1 MVTCAPNLPA
11 LPLSKGAKGPGGYG
25 LAAAII
31 SVSPTARHPHK
42 ETCRRLIPRYA
53 HPEMSE
59 IFSPKSRYELWLK
72 VELEVCEGWAELG
85 EIPRSAVAGLRRAR
99 IDPDR
104 IARLEERVGHD
115 VVAFLDSIA
124 EEVGEDARFLHRGLT
139 SSDVLDTSLALQM
152 VRASDLLLNDLDRLA
167 SVVRRR
173 AVEERE
179 TLMAGRTHGIHAE
192 PISFGFVLAGW
203 LDELDRA
210 RLRLLGAREEIRVG
224 KLSGAVGT
232 HATIDPRVEE
242 KALERLG
249 LKVAPITTQVIARDR
264 HAAYMASLAILAGS
278 LEKFATDI
286 RHLQRSEVAELREPF
301 GAEQKGSSAMPH
313 KRNPILSER
322 ICGLA
327 RTIRGYLL
335 TALED
340 QALWHER
347 DISHSSAERI
357 VVPDACTLLDY
368 MLRLMADIVE
378 GLTVD
383 RARMRANLYR
393 SGGVV
398 FSQRVLLALVQKG
411 MSRQDAYRVVQGA
424 ALSALDG
431 GTDFRAVVGEAPE
444 VRERLTPAE
453 LAELFDPAY
462 YLRFLDVTFERVGLA
477 TATKEHART

>member
-1 MVTCAPNLPA
+1 
-11 LPLSKGAKGPGGYG
+11 
-25 LAAAII
+25 
-31 SVSPTARHPHK
+31 
-42 ETCRRLIPRYA
+42 
-53 HPEMSE
+53 
-59 IFSPKSRYELWLK
+59 
-72 VELEVCEGWAELG
+72 
-85 EIPRSAVAGLRRAR
+85 
-99 IDPDR
+99 
-104 IARLEERVGHD
+104 
-115 VVAFLDSIA
+115 
-124 EEVGEDARFLHRGLT
+124 
-139 SSDVLDTSLALQM
+139 
-152 VRASDLLLNDLDRLA
+152 
-167 SVVRRR
+167 
-173 AVEERE
+173 
-179 TLMAGRTHGIHAE
+179 
-192 PISFGFVLAGW
+192 
-203 LDELDRA
+203 
-210 RLRLLGAREEIRVG
+210 
-224 KLSGAVGT
+224 
-232 HATIDPRVEE
+232 
-242 KALERLG
+242 
-249 LKVAPITTQVIARDR
+249 
-264 HAAYMASLAILAGS
+264 MASLAILAGS

-327 RTIRGYLL
+327 RTIRGYLV

-357 VVPDACTLLDY
+357 IVPDACTLLDY

-378 GLTVD
+378 GMTVD

-431 GTDFRAVVGEAPE
+431 GRDFHAVVGEAPE

-477 TATKEHART
+477 TAPKEHVRT

>member
-1 MVTCAPNLPA
+1 M
-11 LPLSKGAKGPGGYG
+11 
-25 LAAAII
+25 
-31 SVSPTARHPHK
+31 
-42 ETCRRLIPRYA
+42 IPRYA

-59 IFSPKSRYELWLK
+59 IFSPQARYELWLK
-72 VELEVCEGWAELG
+72 VELEVCDGWAEIG
-85 EIPRSAVAGLRRAR
+85 EIPRSAVTALRRAKV
-99 IDPDR
+99 DPDR

-124 EEVGEDARFLHRGLT
+124 EEVGGEDARYLHRGLT
-139 SSDVLDTSLALQM
+139 SSDVLDTGLALQM
-152 VRASDLLLNDLDRLA
+152 VAASDILLKSIDRLS

-173 AVEERE
+173 AIEERD

-210 RLRLLGAREEIRVG
+210 RQRVVTSREEIRVG

-232 HATIDPRVEE
+232 HATVDPRVEE
-242 KALERLG
+242 RTLQRLG
-249 LKVAPITTQVIARDR
+249 LRVAPITTQVLARDR
-264 HAAYMASLAILAGS
+264 HAAYMAALGILAGS

-286 RHLQRSEVAELREPF
+286 RHLQRSEVAEVREPF

-327 RTIRGYLL
+327 RLVRGYVV

-357 VVPDACTLLDY
+357 IIPDACTLLDY
-368 MLRLMADIVE
+368 MLRLMGDIVE
-378 GLTVD
+378 GMTVD
-383 RARMRANLYR
+383 RARMRANLFK

-411 MSRQDAYRVVQGA
+411 MSRQDAYRVVQRA

-431 GTDFRAVVGEAPE
+431 GTDFQALVGEAPE
-444 VRERLTPAE
+444 VRERLKPEE

-462 YLRFLDVTFERVGLA
+462 YLRFLDVTFERVGLQPA
-477 TATKEHART
+477 AVEAASA

>member
-1 MVTCAPNLPA
+1 
-11 LPLSKGAKGPGGYG
+11 
-25 LAAAII
+25 
-31 SVSPTARHPHK
+31 
-42 ETCRRLIPRYA
+42 
-53 HPEMSE
+53 MSE
-59 IFSPKSRYELWLK
+59 IFSSQARYELWLK
-72 VELEVCEGWAELG
+72 VELEVCDGWAEIG
-85 EIPRSAVAGLRRAR
+85 EIPRTAVTALRRAKV
-99 IDPDR
+99 DPDR

-124 EEVGEDARFLHRGLT
+124 EEVGEDARYLHRGLT
-139 SSDVLDTSLALQM
+139 SSDVLDTALALQM
-152 VRASDLLLNDLDRLA
+152 VAASDILLKDIDRLS

-173 AVEERE
+173 AIEERD

-192 PISFGFVLAGW
+192 PISFGFALAGW

-210 RLRLLGAREEIRVG
+210 RQRVVTAREEIRVG

-232 HATIDPRVEE
+232 HATVDPRVEE
-242 KALERLG
+242 RSLQRLG
-249 LKVAPITTQVIARDR
+249 LRVAPITTQVLARDR
-264 HAAYMASLAILAGS
+264 HAAYIAALGILAGS

-286 RHLQRSEVAELREPF
+286 RHLQRSEVAEVREPF

-327 RTIRGYLL
+327 RLVRGYVV

-357 VVPDACTLLDY
+357 IIPDACTLLDY
-368 MLRLMADIVE
+368 MLRLMGDIVE
-378 GLTVD
+378 GMTID
-383 RARMRANLYR
+383 RARMRANLFK

-411 MSRQDAYRVVQGA
+411 MSRQDAYRVVQRA

-431 GTDFRAVVGEAPE
+431 GTDFRALVGETPE
-444 VRERLTPAE
+444 VRERLRPDE

-462 YLRFLDVTFERVGLA
+462 YLRFLDVTFERVGLQPA
-477 TATKEHART
+477 GVEAASA

>member
-1 MVTCAPNLPA
+1 M
-11 LPLSKGAKGPGGYG
+11 
-25 LAAAII
+25 
-31 SVSPTARHPHK
+31 
-42 ETCRRLIPRYA
+42 IPRYA

-59 IFSPKSRYELWLK
+59 IFSSQTRYELWLK
-72 VELEVCEGWAELG
+72 VELQVCDGWAEIG
-85 EIPRSAVAGLRRAR
+85 EIPKSALGSLRRAA
-99 IDPDR
+99 IDPAR
-104 IARLEERVGHD
+104 IARLEDKVGHD

-124 EEVGEDARFLHRGLT
+124 EEVGDDARYLHRGLT
-139 SSDVLDTSLALQM
+139 SSDVLDTALALQLVM
-152 VRASDLLLNDLDRLA
+152 AADILLRDLDRLS

-173 AVEERE
+173 AIEERD

-210 RLRLLGAREEIRVG
+210 RQRLVTAREEIRVG

-232 HATIDPRVEE
+232 HATVDPRVEE
-242 KALERLG
+242 LALKALHLR
-249 LKVAPITTQVIARDR
+249 VAPVTTQVIARDR
-264 HAAYMASLAILAGS
+264 HAAYMAVLGLLAGT

-286 RHLQRSEVAELREPF
+286 RHLQRSEVAEVREPF
-301 GAEQKGSSAMPH
+301 GEDQKGSSAMPH

-327 RTIRGYLL
+327 RTVRGYVQV
-335 TALED
+335 AFED

-357 VVPDACTLLDY
+357 IVPDACTLLDY
-368 MLRLMADIVE
+368 MLRLMTDIVE
-378 GLTVD
+378 GMTID

-398 FSQRVLLALVQKG
+398 FSQRILLALVQKG
-411 MSRQDAYRVVQGA
+411 MSRQDAYRVVQHA

-431 GTDFRAVVGEAPE
+431 GQDFRGIVGQAPE
-444 VRERLTPAE
+444 VRERLSSDE
-453 LAELFDPAY
+453 LAELFDPGY
-462 YLRFLDVTFERVGLA
+462 YLRYLDVTFERVGLEPVRA
-477 TATKEHART
+477 EVARS